1 MADVDQHGHP
11 WVPALVHILL
21 LREGKQKLTCL
32 YSGFRGS
39 PLIAH
44 LLKVYSLIGDSKNA
58 NVSEVLDLIIP
69 GQSEHLLL
77 NSSHEEIAHTTPK
90 TAIFERPYFT
100 KWVAT
105 PTLPPTCYLVS
116 GLFYGTF

>member
-1 MADVDQHGHP
+1 MDLDSIDNDVDSRVDGDEEMADVDQHGHP

-44 LLKVYSLIGDSKNA
+44 LLKVYSLIGDSKIA

-69 GQSEHLLL
+69 GQL
-77 NSSHEEIAHTTPK
+77 
-90 TAIFERPYFT
+90 
-100 KWVAT
+100 
-105 PTLPPTCYLVS
+105 
-116 GLFYGTF
+116 